1 MSSVTCMNS
10 KTKFKTSRGFIIIAA
25 LTVLLLSIS
34 FISIFL
40 FGKNCSLKFSVEP
53 DSDIIV
59 TFDENIVESTAHAI
73 DGNDLLLD
81 FRSVNTGSTIV
92 MVSCDGGA
100 TYQERIL
107 YVHSTGII
115 TLDQYFGRCRGDIF
129 FPVSFIFILTLIL
142 IRLVRKYRRDTSV
155 SLCRYSNAW
164 LLGVI
169 IFAAFALCFQLLSLV
184 RLSING
190 DNQSIT
196 DLIESTLTSA
206 RLFTSLLLPIALVI
220 SLAISIS
227 NLVLMKHEGVCLQNM
242 LGFFLGIVLC
252 VGTVIPYFI
261 YPLFDSLGIDVHRYS
276 SLTLLLETIIEDMI
290 SVIMAYFECILIGTS
305 VSAVRAA
312 KHIPAFN
319 KDFILIHGC
328 QITDDGG
335 LTKLLRSRADRA
347 VEFADM
353 QKKKTGRDI
362 VFVPSGGK
370 GSDEVISE
378 AEAIHNYLISKGIP
392 EERILMEDKSVNT
405 RENLRFS
412 YDLIKERNENANIAF
427 STTNYHVFRTGCMAY
442 EDGIPAE
449 GIGAK
454 TKTYFWINAFIREFI
469 AALHYEKK
477 SHIRAV
483 LIIIAMMLPTELVVF
498 LSYLL

>member
-1 MSSVTCMNS
+1 MSSATDKNS
-10 KTKFKTSRGFIIIAA
+10 KTNKKTSRGFIIIAA
-25 LTVLLLSIS
+25 LAVSLLLIS
-34 FISIFL
+34 FLSVCL
-40 FGKNCSLKFSVEP
+40 FGKNCSLKFSIEP
-53 DSDIIV
+53 DNDIIV
-59 TFDENIVESTAHAI
+59 NFDENIVECTAQRI
-73 DGNDLLLD
+73 DGDTLLLD
-81 FRSVNTGSTIV
+81 FRSVSTGNTIV
-92 MVSCDGGA
+92 MVSCDGGT
-100 TYQERIL
+100 TYEERIL

-129 FPVSFIFILTLIL
+129 FPVSFIFILTLVFVM
-142 IRLVRKYRRDTSV
+142 LVRRYRRSTRS

-169 IFAAFALCFQLLSLV
+169 IFAAFVLCFQLLTLV
-184 RLSING
+184 LLNING

-196 DLIESTLTSA
+196 DLTESTLNSA
-206 RLFTSLLLPIALVI
+206 RLFITLLLPI
-220 SLAISIS
+220 SLIVSLTISIS
-227 NLVLMKHEGVCLQNM
+227 NLILMKHEGFCLRNM

-252 VGTVIPYFI
+252 VGTLMPYFI
-261 YPLFDSLGIDVHRYS
+261 YPLFDSLGIDVHKYS
-276 SLTLLLETIIEDMI
+276 SLTLFLEIIIEDTI
-290 SVIMAYFECILIGTS
+290 AVIMAYFECILIGTS

-328 QITDDGG
+328 QIADDGG
-335 LTKLLRSRADRA
+335 LTKLLRSRADKA

-370 GSDEVISE
+370 GDDEVISE
-378 AEAIHNYLISKGIP
+378 AEAIRNYLVSVGIP

-412 YDLIKERNENANIAF
+412 YDLIKKRDENANIAF
-427 STTNYHVFRTGCMAY
+427 STTNYHVFRTGCMAD

-469 AALHYEKK
+469 ATLHYEKK

-483 LIIIAMMLPTELVVF
+483 LIIIALMLPTELVVY

>member
-1 MSSVTCMNS
+1 MSSVTCVNS
-10 KTKFKTSRGFIIIAA
+10 KTKFITSRGFIIIAA
-25 LTVLLLSIS
+25 LTV
-34 FISIFL
+34 
-40 FGKNCSLKFSVEP
+40 
-53 DSDIIV
+53 
-59 TFDENIVESTAHAI
+59 
-73 DGNDLLLD
+73 
-81 FRSVNTGSTIV
+81 
-92 MVSCDGGA
+92 
-100 TYQERIL
+100 IL
-107 YVHSTGII
+107 
-115 TLDQYFGRCRGDIF
+115 
-129 FPVSFIFILTLIL
+129 
-142 IRLVRKYRRDTSV
+142 
-155 SLCRYSNAW
+155 
-164 LLGVI
+164 
-169 IFAAFALCFQLLSLV
+169 
-184 RLSING
+184 LSING
-190 DNQSIT
+190 DNQSVT

-206 RLFTSLLLPIALVI
+206 RLFTSLLPIALVI

-276 SLTLLLETIIEDMI
+276 SLTLLLEIIIEDMI

-378 AEAIHNYLISKGIP
+378 AEAIHDYLISKGIP

-469 AALHYEKK
+469 AALHYEK
-477 SHIRAV
+477 
-483 LIIIAMMLPTELVVF
+483 IAYQGCPNHYRNDAADRTGRISFISPVTQKAQSSE
-498 LSYLL
+498 